1 MHCYL
6 ILTLTL
12 GEGPSIPI
20 YKWKNLRLREDSAL
34 VTLLSSA
41 QLWHCLLPMPF
52 LPLESA
58 EQSVAFFVFKEKMLE
73 MEKKKVLRGIFEI
86 LRVPLPFSLCTS
98 SPNWQRWRKNGSED
112 SSLEMTITRLVP
124 RDEKAWQ
131 ILSSLSLFQSTQTS
145 WDSSTSKIVRLASVI
160 WLI

>member
-1 MHCYL
+1 M
-6 ILTLTL
+6 
-12 GEGPSIPI
+12 
-20 YKWKNLRLREDSAL
+20 
-34 VTLLSSA
+34 TLLSSA

-98 SPNWQRWRKNGSED
+98 SPN
-112 SSLEMTITRLVP
+112 
-124 RDEKAWQ
+124 
-131 ILSSLSLFQSTQTS
+131 
-145 WDSSTSKIVRLASVI
+145 
-160 WLI
+160 